1 MDVEIGFAA
10 GDVYRFIEANGPS
23 TLTQVKKGTGRDNA
37 AICQAIGWLAREDKV
52 VRLQKGKAIHWVI
65 A

>member
-1 MDVEIGFAA
+1 MDVEIGFVA

-23 TLTQVKKGTGRDNA
+23 SVTQIKKGTGRDNA
-37 AICQAIGWLAREDKV
+37 AICQAIGWLAREDKI
-52 VRLQKGKAIHWVI
+52 VRLRKGRTARWGI